1 MKSEI
6 PSEKQETINRY
17 GGGAFLEKK
26 YPFMKVVYLFTCVLL
41 DKTGIAAAI
50 RIIPIKAGAA

>member
-1 MKSEI
+1 MYNGTKGQHLATCKNAGLS
-6 PSEKQETINRY
+6 SC
-17 GGGAFLEKK
+17 LKK
-26 YPFMKVVYLFTCVLL
+26 VGRLYSYIVLL